1 MFGNI
6 LETLG
11 LRAPDRTPPPAAIS
25 YGQARSQIGPSSD
38 PLTRVDPND
47 FINGPQ
53 DARPAPQAVTQ
64 EAPMPTNIMQTL
76 DQTPPEMMQPQAEA
90 PRKRLSL
97 IDTIGRV
104 SDVIANVGGAPA
116 QFQPYLDARED
127 RALGMEDR
135 DRQIDLD
142 ALRKKVTE
150 QQLQTGQMGI
160 EGDERAR
167 LGEALGA
174 ISANPDAAAIWPQI
188 AEQAGISAERAA
200 QVGEIIS
207 KNPKAAGMIA
217 DSLGWAP
224 AKPGSQAKEVQIYET
239 MLRDDPKG
247 AQLYLQ
253 SLRDPKGM
261 TPYQQ
266 AQLALAMDKFGFEKY
281 KFENPQPTA
290 AMRSAE
296 AKGAAGG
303 GGSTAMQGAMDNLDE
318 LSTVYDDL
326 NEIGGLVSS
335 KNSTV
340 DNIITRGRASGVGQL
355 IEGAVGTE
363 AQTLRDRIA
372 SIRPAL
378 MQSIA
383 KATGMTGKQLDSNA
397 DVKLFMQ
404 TVTDPTASYEANK
417 RAIEGL
423 KRFIRNSAPKP
434 AAQPARAAKPRYQPS
449 PNRKP
454 VPAPSNANPALLAEA
469 RRRGLVK

>member
-11 LRAPDRTPPPAAIS
+11 LRAPDRTPPPAAMS
-25 YGQARSQIGPSSD
+25 YGQARAQIGPSSD

-64 EAPMPTNIMQTL
+64 EGPMPTNILQSL

-97 IDTIGRV
+97 IDTVGRI
-104 SDVIANVGGAPA
+104 SDVIANVGGSQA
-116 QFQPYLDARED
+116 QYQPYLDARED

-135 DRQIDLD
+135 ERQIDLD
-142 ALRKKVTE
+142 ALRKRVTE
-150 QQLQTGQMGI
+150 QQLETGQMGI

-167 LGEALGA
+167 LGQALGA
-174 ISANPDAAAIWPQI
+174 IADDPEAIASWPQI
-188 AEQAGISAERAA
+188 AQQAGISAERTA
-200 QVGEIIS
+200 QVGEILA
-207 KNPKAAGMIA
+207 KNPKAAA
-217 DSLGWAP
+217 TFAESLGYTAP
-224 AKPGSQAKEVQIYET
+224 KPASQAKELQVYGLLQSK
-239 MLRDDPKG
+239 DPKL
-247 AQLYLQ
+247 AEVYLQ
-253 SLRDPKGM
+253 SISNPDSI

-266 AQLALAMDKFGFEKY
+266 AQLALSMEKFGFEKY

-290 AMRSAE
+290 AMRTAE
-296 AKGAAGG
+296 AKGAS
-303 GGSTAMQGAMDNLDE
+303 GSTAMQGALDNLDE

-335 KNSTV
+335 KKSTV
-340 DNIITRGRASGVGQL
+340 DNVITRSRASGVGQL

>member
-11 LRAPDRTPPPAAIS
+11 LRAPDRTPPPAAMS
-25 YGQARSQIGPSSD
+25 YGQARAQIGPSSD

-64 EAPMPTNIMQTL
+64 EGPMPTNILQSL

-97 IDTIGRV
+97 IDTVGRI
-104 SDVIANVGGAPA
+104 SDVIANVGGSQA
-116 QFQPYLDARED
+116 QYQPYLDARED

-135 DRQIDLD
+135 ERQIDLD
-142 ALRKKVTE
+142 ALRKRVTE
-150 QQLQTGQMGI
+150 QQLETGQMGI

-167 LGEALGA
+167 LGQALGA
-174 ISANPDAAAIWPQI
+174 IADDPEAIASWPQI
-188 AEQAGISAERAA
+188 AQQAGISAERTA
-200 QVGEIIS
+200 QVGEILA
-207 KNPKAAGMIA
+207 KNPKAAA
-217 DSLGWAP
+217 TFAESLGYTAP
-224 AKPGSQAKEVQIYET
+224 KPASQAKELQVYGLLQSK
-239 MLRDDPKG
+239 DPKL
-247 AQLYLQ
+247 AEVYLQ
-253 SLRDPKGM
+253 SISNPDSI

-266 AQLALAMDKFGFEKY
+266 AQLALSMEKFGFEKY

-290 AMRSAE
+290 AMRTAE
-296 AKGAAGG
+296 AKGAS
-303 GGSTAMQGAMDNLDE
+303 GSTAMQGALDNLDE

-335 KNSTV
+335 KKSTV
-340 DNIITRGRASGVGQL
+340 DNVITRSRASGVGQL

-454 VPAPSNANPALLAEA
+454 VAAPSSANPALLAEA

>member
-11 LRAPDRTPPPAAIS
+11 LRVPDRTPPPAAMS
-25 YGQARSQIGPSSD
+25 YGQARAQIGPSSD

-64 EAPMPTNIMQTL
+64 EGPMPTNILQSL

-97 IDTIGRV
+97 IDTVGRI
-104 SDVIANVGGAPA
+104 SDVIANVGGSQA
-116 QFQPYLDARED
+116 QYQPYLDARED

-135 DRQIDLD
+135 ERQIDLD
-142 ALRKKVTE
+142 ALRKRVTE
-150 QQLQTGQMGI
+150 QQLETGQMGI

-167 LGEALGA
+167 LGQALGA
-174 ISANPDAAAIWPQI
+174 IADDPDALAAWPQI
-188 AEQAGISAERAA
+188 AEQAGISPERAA
-200 QVGEIIS
+200 QVGEILA
-207 KNPKAAGMIA
+207 KNPKAAA
-217 DSLGWAP
+217 TFAESLGYTAP
-224 AKPGSQAKEVQIYET
+224 KPGSQAKEVQIYET
-239 MLRDDPKG
+239 MVRAGDTKG
-247 AQLYLQ
+247 AELYLQ
-253 SLRDPKGM
+253 SLRNPKAM
-261 TPYQQ
+261 TDYQR
-266 AQLALAMDKFGFEKY
+266 AQLALAADKFGFEQF
-281 KFENPQPTA
+281 KFDNPQPTA

-296 AKGAAGG
+296 AKGATG
-303 GGSTAMQGAMDNLDE
+303 GGSNAMQGALDNLDE

-335 KNSTV
+335 KKSTV
-340 DNIITRGRASGVGQL
+340 DNVITRSRASGVGQL

-383 KATGMTGKQLDSNA
+383 KATGMTSKQLDSNT

-454 VPAPSNANPALLAEA
+454 VAAPSSANPALLAEA

>member
-11 LRAPDRTPPPAAIS
+11 LRAPDRTPPPAAMS
-25 YGQARSQIGPSSD
+25 YGQARAQIGPSSD

-64 EAPMPTNIMQTL
+64 EGPMPTNILQSL

-97 IDTIGRV
+97 IDTVGRI
-104 SDVIANVGGAPA
+104 SDVIANVGGSQA
-116 QFQPYLDARED
+116 QYQPYLDARED

-135 DRQIDLD
+135 ERQIDLD
-142 ALRKKVTE
+142 ALRKRVTE
-150 QQLQTGQMGI
+150 QQLETGQMGI

-167 LGEALGA
+167 LGQALGA
-174 ISANPDAAAIWPQI
+174 IADDPEAIASWPQI
-188 AEQAGISAERAA
+188 AQQAGISAERTA
-200 QVGEIIS
+200 QVGEILA
-207 KNPKAAGMIA
+207 KNPKAAA
-217 DSLGWAP
+217 TFAESLGYTAP
-224 AKPGSQAKEVQIYET
+224 KPASQAKELQVYGLLQSK
-239 MLRDDPKG
+239 DPKL
-247 AQLYLQ
+247 AEVYLQ
-253 SLRDPKGM
+253 SISNPDSI

-266 AQLALAMDKFGFEKY
+266 AQLALSMEKFGFEKY

-290 AMRSAE
+290 AMRTAE
-296 AKGAAGG
+296 AKGAS
-303 GGSTAMQGAMDNLDE
+303 GSNAMQGALDNLDE

-335 KNSTV
+335 KKSTV
-340 DNIITRGRASGVGQL
+340 DNVITRSRASGVGQL